1 MKSQSDKSLSEN
13 LNPPPPSQQSLWQ
26 DIAGSVK
33 GMEYDFTSGST
44 GRAILLLSIPMVLEM
59 MMESVFAVADIF
71 FVSKLGPE
79 AVAAVGITES
89 IMTVL
94 YAVAMGLS
102 MGTTAMISRRIGEQN
117 RKSASVAAVQSI
129 LIGIAVSLPV
139 SGAGIFLSH
148 ELLRLM
154 GASEMII
161 TEMYSYTMIMLGG
174 NLVIMLLFIVNAVFR
189 GAGDAAISMRVLWF
203 ANLLN
208 IILDPIL
215 IFGVGPIPAMGIT
228 GAAIATTFAR
238 GLAVLYQFWILSGK
252 KSRVRIKGRD
262 WRLNLKVMNRLV
274 RVSLGGVGQFLISTA
289 SWIGM
294 VRIIAEFG
302 STALAGYTIAIRI
315 VMFSLLPSWG
325 MSNAAATLV
334 GQNLGAGKPDRAEHS
349 AWICGY
355 VNTIFLVLIGIS
367 FFLFSETLI
376 RLFTLETDV
385 IAIGARCLKI
395 IAAGYLFYGMGM
407 VMVQAFNGAGDT
419 VTPTWLNFICF
430 WIIEIPL
437 AWILSMNL
445 DMQENGVFW
454 SIVIAE
460 SIFGVLGMWIF
471 SKGGWKDKNL

>member
-1 MKSQSDKSLSEN
+1 MNNKLDESFSEN
-13 LNPPPPSQQSLWQ
+13 LSPPKEQSLWQ
-26 DIAGSVK
+26 DVVGSVK

-79 AVAAVGITES
+79 AVATVGITES

-94 YAVAMGLS
+94 YAIAMGLS
-102 MGTTAMISRRIGEQN
+102 MGTTAIISRRIGEQN
-117 RKSASVAAVQSI
+117 KKSASIAAVQSV

-139 SGAGIFLSH
+139 SAVGLFFSH
-148 ELLRLM
+148 ELLGLM
-154 GASEMII
+154 GASETII
-161 TEMYSYTMIMLGG
+161 SEMYPYTMIMLGG
-174 NLVIMLLFIVNAVFR
+174 NMVIMLLFIVNAVFR

-208 IILDPIL
+208 IVLDPIL
-215 IFGVGPIPAMGIT
+215 IFGLGPIPAMGIT

-238 GLAVLYQFWILSGK
+238 GLAVIYQFWMLAGK
-252 KSRVRIKGRD
+252 SSRIRITRRD
-262 WRLNLKVMNRLV
+262 WKLNLDVMNRLV
-274 RVSLGGVGQFLISTA
+274 KVSLGGIGQFLISTA

-334 GQNLGAGKPDRAEHS
+334 GQNLGAGKPDRAERS
-349 AWICGY
+349 AWICGF
-355 VNTIFLVLIGIS
+355 VNTAFLVLIGIS
-367 FFLFSETLI
+367 FFLFSENLI
-376 RLFTLETDV
+376 RLFTLDIHV

-395 IAAGYLFYGMGM
+395 IAVGYLFYGMGM

-430 WIIEIPL
+430 WMIEIPL
-437 AWILSMNL
+437 GWFLAMSL
-445 DMQENGVFW
+445 DMQEDGVFW
-454 SIVIAE
+454 SIVVAE

-471 SKGGWKDKNL
+471 SRGRWKNKEV